1 MSECSSPGKLLGKLK
16 DAASMAISVAT
27 GRKLNINKNPNAS
40 NIIPGFGYAV
50 MDLFENQYVDMD
62 SISKSKVVIEETKSP
77 FKSPVKKRLTKPF
90 GIGMQSTENS
100 PSPGGNKEANRA
112 KRREERQRE
121 IDERE
126 AAEKAPPK

>member
-50 MDLFENQYVDMD
+50 MDLFEN
-62 SISKSKVVIEETKSP
+62 
-77 FKSPVKKRLTKPF
+77 
-90 GIGMQSTENS
+90 
-100 PSPGGNKEANRA
+100 
-112 KRREERQRE
+112 
-121 IDERE
+121 
-126 AAEKAPPK
+126 

>member
-1 MSECSSPGKLLGKLK
+1 
-16 DAASMAISVAT
+16 
-27 GRKLNINKNPNAS
+27 
-40 NIIPGFGYAV
+40 
-50 MDLFENQYVDMD
+50 MD

-112 KRREERQRE
+112 KRREER
-121 IDERE
+121 
-126 AAEKAPPK
+126 

>member
-1 MSECSSPGKLLGKLK
+1 MSEMSECSSPRKLLGRLK

-62 SISKSKVVIEETKSP
+62 SISKQKVVIEETKSP
-77 FKSPVKKRLTKPF
+77 YKSPAKKRLNKSF
-90 GIGMQSTENS
+90 GIGLHSTENS
-100 PSPGGNKEANRA
+100 PSPGGNKEAIRN
-112 KRREERQRE
+112 KRREER
-121 IDERE
+121 
-126 AAEKAPPK
+126 

>member
-1 MSECSSPGKLLGKLK
+1 MTEISECSSPGKLLGKLK

-62 SISKSKVVIEETKSP
+62 SICKHKIVIEETKSP
-77 FKSPVKKRLTKPF
+77 FKSPAKKKLRNIPF
-90 GIGMQSTENS
+90 GITMQSNESS
-100 PSPGGNKEANRA
+100 PSPGKEANRA
-112 KRREERQRE
+112 KRRE
-121 IDERE
+121 D
-126 AAEKAPPK
+126 